1 LILNAN
7 CQATSE
13 GYFSV
18 FPNPSSGTFQVFVN
32 DALFEGLS
40 ELRVIDL
47 NGRIVLSKSLEVKSG
62 MNLFVINE
70 SFQSGV
76 YYLKIVNG
84 QAYSSVVRHI
94 IK

>member
-1 LILNAN
+1 
-7 CQATSE
+7 
-13 GYFSV
+13 
-18 FPNPSSGTFQVFVN
+18 FVH
-32 DALFEGLS
+32 DALFEGFS

-47 NGRIVLSKSLEVKSG
+47 NGRVVLSKPLEVKSG

-84 QAYSSVVRHI
+84 QAYSNVVRHI
-94 IK
+94 IR